1 MKRLGLALFLTLVAC
16 GPGQPSAREPGA
28 IEQGAADQAAP
39 QEGAKGSR
47 EGLSGVDFSGL
58 DAVAK
63 ERALR
68 LLNAEGCDCGCGM
81 TLAQCRVEDKTCP
94 RSPSLAAAVVN
105 AIRTGA
111 SDEQALT
118 ALKTL
123 RNQGAAVPAAAG
135 PAPEARPVPAVQLA
149 VDRSPSLGRPDAPI
163 TLVTFED
170 FQ

>member
-1 MKRLGLALFLTLVAC
+1 VKKLSLVLLFALAAC
-16 GPGQPSAREPGA
+16 GSGPSAAREEASPGRA
-28 IEQGAADQAAP
+28 EVQPASS
-39 QEGAKGSR
+39 EGGKFYR
-47 EGLSGVDFSGL
+47 EGLHGVDFSGL
-58 DAVAK
+58 DAVAR

-68 LLNAEGCDCGCGM
+68 IMNAEGCDCGCGM
-81 TLAQCRVEDKTCP
+81 TIAQCRVEDKTCP

-118 ALKTL
+118 ALKAL
-123 RNQGAAVPAAAG
+123 RDSGAARAASG
-135 PAPEARPVPAVQLA
+135 PAPEAQAVAAVALA
-149 VDRSPSLGRPDAPI
+149 IDQSPFLGRADAAI

>member
-1 MKRLGLALFLTLVAC
+1 MKKLNYLLLLVLAAC
-16 GPGQPSAREPGA
+16 GTGASSAREEASPDRSAGVQPA
-28 IEQGAADQAAP
+28 SSGGETFY
-39 QEGAKGSR
+39 R

-81 TLAQCRVEDKTCP
+81 KLAQCRVEDKTCP
-94 RSPSLAAAVVN
+94 RSPSLAAAIVN

-111 SDEQALT
+111 SDEQALV

-123 RNQGAAVPAAAG
+123 RTASAAAG
-135 PAPEARPVPAVQLA
+135 EAPPADALPVPVKQIS
-149 VDRSPSLGRPDAPI
+149 VEKSPYLGRADAPI
-163 TLVTFED
+163 TVVTFED